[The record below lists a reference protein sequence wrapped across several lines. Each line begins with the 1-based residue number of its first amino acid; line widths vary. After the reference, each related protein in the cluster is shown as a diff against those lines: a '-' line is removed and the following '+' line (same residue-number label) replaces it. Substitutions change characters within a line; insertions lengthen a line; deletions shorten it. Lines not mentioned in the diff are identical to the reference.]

1 MQAPPRHLSFGDGAT
16 QSLSLAWYAQRRP
29 VFTGGNRVALL
40 RGGDELFPAMVQ
52 AIDAAQE
59 SVWLANYL
67 TGTGGQADLVF
78 EALAR
83 AVRRGVAVQ
92 VVMDGVGSRE
102 VPEAF
107 WQSLRNQG
115 IQLAIYRPVAGLLS
129 ALNSRNWRRMH
140 LKLCV
145 VDEDLGFVGG
155 INLIDDRHD
164 LVHGWTSQPRL
175 DYAVQVQG
183 PTALPVQ
190 HTIRAMWTRA
200 TLGRDWRDDLI
211 EWMKVPGRMK
221 RLRQVWQQAR
231 LRLPPVE
238 QGQISASAGIRLPM
252 RAAFVLRDNLRQRR
266 TIERASLQA
275 IQQARSNVDI
285 VTPYFYP
292 GRALRRALK
301 HAADRGVR
309 VRLLLQGKVDY
320 KIAAIAARALY
331 DELQA
336 HGVCIFEY
344 QPSWLH
350 AKVLCVDDEWATVGS
365 SNLDPLS
372 MLVNLEGN
380 LIVRDRGFAKTLGAA
395 LARDFADSAEVPRA
409 SDVTQPRSTRWMRG
423 ALNWVAKLYLRLA
436 GVRRRDWRD

>member
-1 MQAPPRHLSFGDGAT
+1 MHRSPRHLSFGDDAT
-16 QSLSLAWYAQRRP
+16 QSLSLAWYAQRTP
-29 VFTGGNRVALL
+29 VFTGGNQVELL
-40 RGGDELFPAMVQ
+40 RGGTELFPAMVR
-52 AIDAAQE
+52 AIDTARE
-59 SVWLANYL
+59 CIWLANYL
-67 TGTGGQADLVF
+67 TGVGGQADLVF
-78 EALAR
+78 EALVR
-83 AVRRGVAVQ
+83 AARRGVAVQ
-92 VVMDGVGSRE
+92 MVMDGVGSRE

-107 WQSLRNQG
+107 WQGLRAQG

-145 VDEDLGFVGG
+145 VDEDLAFVGG

-164 LVHGWTSQPRL
+164 LVHGWSTQPRL
-175 DYAVQVQG
+175 DYAVQVRG
-183 PTALPVQ
+183 PAATPVQ

-211 EWMKVPGRMK
+211 DWVKVPGRLK
-221 RLRQVWQQAR
+221 RLRRVWQQAR
-231 LRLPPVE
+231 LRLPPVA

-275 IQQARSNVDI
+275 IQQARSSVDI

-292 GRALRRALK
+292 GRALRRALRQ
-301 HAADRGVR
+301 AAERGVR

-320 KIAAIAARALY
+320 RIAAIAARVLY

-336 HGVCIFEY
+336 RGVRIFEY
-344 QPSWLH
+344 QPAWLH

-380 LIVRDRGFAKTLGAA
+380 LIVRDRGFAKMLSAS
-395 LARDFADSAEVPRA
+395 LARDFADSVEVPA
-409 SDVTQPRSTRWMRG
+409 LGDVRQSRSARWMRG
-423 ALNWVAKLYLRLA
+423 VLNGAAKMYLRFA
-436 GVRRRDWRD
+436 GVRRRQWRD

>member
-1 MQAPPRHLSFGDGAT
+1 
-16 QSLSLAWYAQRRP
+16 
-29 VFTGGNRVALL
+29 
-40 RGGDELFPAMVQ
+40 
-52 AIDAAQE
+52 
-59 SVWLANYL
+59 
-67 TGTGGQADLVF
+67 
-78 EALAR
+78 
-83 AVRRGVAVQ
+83 
-92 VVMDGVGSRE
+92 
-102 VPEAF
+102 
-107 WQSLRNQG
+107 
-115 IQLAIYRPVAGLLS
+115 
-129 ALNSRNWRRMH
+129 
-140 LKLCV
+140 
-145 VDEDLGFVGG
+145 VGG

-211 EWMKVPGRMK
+211 DWMKVPGRMK
-221 RLRQVWQQAR
+221 RLRRVWQQAR

-336 HGVCIFEY
+336 HGVRIFEY

-409 SDVTQPRSTRWMRG
+409 SDVAQPRSTRWMRG

-436 GVRRRDWRD
+436 GVRQRDWRD